1 MCIGAPVVL
10 RPLQQLHNTQQRGGC
25 IVISYR
31 MNLYEWFTLE
41 SSSFTSGML
50 STASTSFFFCLTSP
64 SVSVHPAISWD
75 VKLRNPGQSRL
86 IVVIGEGDDDVPSH
100 QRCFNIYW
108 QSWNF
113 RDSFGTLFLLSAVL
127 NIIMHSSYR
136 WKASPN
142 KGLVALNLL

>member
-25 IVISYR
+25 VVISYR

-86 IVVIGEGDDDVPSH
+86 VSNTLKVQMLEG
-100 QRCFNIYW
+100 C
-108 QSWNF
+108 F
-113 RDSFGTLFLLSAVL
+113 RDRLLGIRTDPWQRLGPYEPSLRPQMKVSTRCVL
-127 NIIMHSSYR
+127 DSS
-136 WKASPN
+136 K
-142 KGLVALNLL
+142 LHQ